1 MRFFRYE
8 DILYTDGVKVHKRVF
23 EFISETPKGYWI
35 KLFSCFNDKKW
46 VSKNGK
52 NRYAYPTEIEAL
64 VNFKA
69 RKSRQIYILEA
80 KLSRAKQALGLAP
93 NEESLNV

>member
-1 MRFFRYE
+1 MMEFFRYE
-8 DILYTDGVKVHKRVF
+8 DTLYTDGVRVNKRVF
-23 EFISETPKGYWI
+23 ELISETPKGYWI

-46 VSKNGK
+46 VSKDGK
-52 NRYAYPTEIEAL
+52 NRYAYPTEREAL

-69 RKSRQIYILEA
+69 RKTRQIYILET

-93 NEESLNV
+93 EE